1 MSLHKLCR
9 KKLVF
14 KHFIHNALMYV
25 SLSIEINF
33 SNVLNEIDV
42 VCKSILLS
50 SLKILL
56 LISPK

>member
-1 MSLHKLCR
+1 MSLHNLC
-9 KKLVF
+9 KKLVG
-14 KHFIHNALMYV
+14 FIDFICNAWMYV
-25 SLSIEINF
+25 SLSIESNF
-33 SNVLNEIDV
+33 NNAVNHIDV